1 MSINKLKTKGVR
13 AQLECLASRAQQYEQ
28 GVDWYELSY
37 LNKKHAAPMT
47 KFDQNS
53 LISERIDMAGLE
65 KS

>member
-1 MSINKLKTKGVR
+1 MIGKLKTKGVR
-13 AQLECLASRAQQYEQ
+13 AQFECLASRAQQYEQ

-37 LNKKHAAPMT
+37 LNKKHATPVT

-53 LISERIDMAGLE
+53 LISERIDVVRLE